1 MMSQLRSKLSCVALL
16 SLALLAGCGFHLR
29 DHAALPA
36 DLQPLF
42 IGGDASSSVVA
53 SNIRL
58 LLDSESIDV
67 TPAPGV
73 ARYMLLLSNPYQE
86 QRIASVDRRGRIA
99 EYGLGSGITFE
110 LTDREG
116 KTLFGP
122 QRVEERR
129 SVINNPDNVISTDEE
144 VRLTRDEMNRAVAA
158 GVLRRLGAFRPG
170 ESAPEAEPAT
180 DDAANTPST
189 TPSTTPNT
197 TTP

>member
-1 MMSQLRSKLSCVALL
+1 MTNARLKFSLAALL

-29 DHAALPA
+29 DHTALPA
-36 DLQPLF
+36 DLQPIF
-42 IGGDASSSVVA
+42 IGGDASGSVFA
-53 SNIRL
+53 RNIRL

-67 TPAPGV
+67 TPAPSV
-73 ARYMLLLSNPYQE
+73 AKYLLLLSDPHEE

-99 EYGLGSGITFE
+99 EYGLGSGVTFE

-116 KTLFGP
+116 KAVFGP

-129 SVINNPDNVISTDEE
+129 SVINNPDNVISTNEE

-170 ESAPEAEPAT
+170 VSVPETSSQPAAETAAP
-180 DDAANTPST
+180 
-189 TPSTTPNT
+189 
-197 TTP
+197 